1 MKLVIEFDENPLVA
15 SRYWERRRIDG
26 RSKKLLQ
33 QLLSLSSRPTTSRVS
48 ATILLADQ

>member
-26 RSKKLLQ
+26 RSKEAAMAATLIII
-33 QLLSLSSRPTTSRVS
+33 RPRARRRHV
-48 ATILLADQ
+48 